1 MATFKENNS
10 FLLVCRMTV
19 NQSVGLVRVRNADA
33 GSLHCDW
40 TLGNAGLSPA
50 VALFF
55 IQELQLKCRYLFFF
69 NSYWKCS
76 YKRYGIPEIKNK
88 QHFRFW
94 LSRKLLGN
102 SRIMKTHA
110 QSYFLWSFILFTIYN
125 RTYAG
130 KKTGLNFFWISS
142 CNTP

>member
-10 FLLVCRMTV
+10 FLLVCRMNV

-50 VALFF
+50 VTLFL

-69 NSYWKCS
+69 FLIQIENVL
-76 YKRYGIPEIKNK
+76 INVLE
-88 QHFRFW
+88 F
-94 LSRKLLGN
+94 LN
-102 SRIMKTHA
+102 SRINN
-110 QSYFLWSFILFTIYN
+110 ILGFGFRRNYWAIVE
-125 RTYAG
+125 
-130 KKTGLNFFWISS
+130 L
-142 CNTP
+142 

>member
-50 VALFF
+50 VALFL
-55 IQELQLKCRYLFFF
+55 IQELQLKCRYLFFKIHIENVLINVMEF
-69 NSYWKCS
+69 LK
-76 YKRYGIPEIKNK
+76 
-88 QHFRFW
+88 
-94 LSRKLLGN
+94 
-102 SRIMKTHA
+102 SRINN
-110 QSYFLWSFILFTIYN
+110 ILGFGFRGNYWAIVE
-125 RTYAG
+125 
-130 KKTGLNFFWISS
+130 L
-142 CNTP
+142 